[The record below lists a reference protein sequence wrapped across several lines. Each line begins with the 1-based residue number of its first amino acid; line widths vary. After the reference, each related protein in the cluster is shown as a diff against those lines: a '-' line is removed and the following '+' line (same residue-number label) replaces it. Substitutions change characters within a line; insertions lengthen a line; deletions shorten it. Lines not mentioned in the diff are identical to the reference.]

1 MKKIII
7 IISIFFLILVTTITK
22 NSTKKLEN
30 QIFSIRENLNVLK
43 NQYELILLDYNI
55 LSSPQ
60 KLMDYQIKYFE
71 NELVVTDINKIKEV
85 IIEKD
90 NLEIMNLNKKNYENK

>member
-90 NLEIMNLNKKNYENK
+90 NLEIMNLNRKNYENK